1 MAVMIESLIGILLFT
16 VLIVSLTLK
25 NPLTSVGDYPPA
37 IREKCMELGLIEKRE
52 QRFTR
57 EDILRKGIALLAF
70 VFIFAVIL
78 KQFNG
83 ADTFWKGFR
92 DSYLIWLII
101 DWYDALILD
110 CIWFCHSKKSGYQAQ
125 RIWKDI
131 RTTVFISGSPVL
143 VCFLACPPVLQW
155 ERLQQSSDQPSN
167 DIKQNMIRIRQEISF
182 EVSCFFFTLKR
193 KEVPHGPSGH
203 QI

>member
-57 EDILRKGIALLAF
+57 ADILRKGITLLAF
-70 VFIFAVIL
+70 VFIFAVVL

-110 CIWFCHSKKSGYQAQ
+110 CIWFCHSKKV
-125 RIWKDI
+125 RIPGTEDMEEYKDY
-131 RTTVFISGSPVL
+131 RFH
-143 VCFLACPPVLQW
+143 
-155 ERLQQSSDQPSN
+155 
-167 DIKQNMIRIRQEISF
+167 IRQ
-182 EVSCFFFTLKR
+182 SCIGMLLGLPACLAVGAITAVL
-193 KEVPHGPSGH
+193 
-203 QI
+203 

>member
-16 VLIVSLTLK
+16 ILIVSLMLK

-57 EDILRKGIALLAF
+57 ADILRKGISLLAF
-70 VFIFAVIL
+70 VFIFAVVL

-83 ADTFWKGFR
+83 ANTFWKGFR

-101 DWYDALILD
+101 DWYDALVLD

-125 RIWKDI
+125 RIWKNI
-131 RTTVFISGSPVL
+131 RTTVFISSSPVL
-143 VCFLACPPVLQW
+143 VCFLACQPVLQW
-155 ERLQQSSDQPSN
+155 EQLQQSSRHQ
-167 DIKQNMIRIRQEISF
+167 MI
-182 EVSCFFFTLKR
+182 
-193 KEVPHGPSGH
+193 
-203 QI
+203 

>member
-57 EDILRKGIALLAF
+57 ADILRKGIALLAF
-70 VFIFAVIL
+70 VFIFAVVL

-101 DWYDALILD
+101 DWYGALVLD
-110 CIWFCHSKKSGYQAQ
+110 CIWFCHSKKV
-125 RIWKDI
+125 RIPGTEDMEEYKDY
-131 RTTVFISGSPVL
+131 
-143 VCFLACPPVLQW
+143 CFH
-155 ERLQQSSDQPSN
+155 
-167 DIKQNMIRIRQEISF
+167 IKQ
-182 EVSCFFFTLKR
+182 SCIGMLLGLPACLAVGVITAIL
-193 KEVPHGPSGH
+193 
-203 QI
+203 

>member
-57 EDILRKGIALLAF
+57 ADILRKGIALLAF
-70 VFIFAVIL
+70 VFIFAVVL

-92 DSYLIWLII
+92 IP
-101 DWYDALILD
+101 
-110 CIWFCHSKKSGYQAQ
+110 
-125 RIWKDI
+125 
-131 RTTVFISGSPVL
+131 T
-143 VCFLACPPVLQW
+143 
-155 ERLQQSSDQPSN
+155 
-167 DIKQNMIRIRQEISF
+167 
-182 EVSCFFFTLKR
+182 
-193 KEVPHGPSGH
+193 
-203 QI
+203 